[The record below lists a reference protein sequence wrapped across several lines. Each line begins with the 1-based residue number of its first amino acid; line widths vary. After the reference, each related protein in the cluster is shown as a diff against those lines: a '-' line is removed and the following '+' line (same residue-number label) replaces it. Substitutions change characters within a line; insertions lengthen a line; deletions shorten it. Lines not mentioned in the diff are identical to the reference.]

1 VFAILAGIIV
11 LASSVAGSRFRRI
24 REVVILK
31 TLGGTRR
38 KIANIFSIEF
48 LVLGAVAGLMGGLL
62 GSGFSAFMLRRVWE
76 ADAGFAVVPLAVA
89 VVLTAVLANAAGW
102 MASARILGQ
111 KPLEVL
117 RDE

>member
-1 VFAILAGIIV
+1 
-11 LASSVAGSRFRRI
+11 
-24 REVVILK
+24 
-31 TLGGTRR
+31 
-38 KIANIFSIEF
+38 
-48 LVLGAVAGLMGGLL
+48 VLGAVAGLMGGLL

-76 ADAGFAVVPLAVA
+76 ADAGFAVVPLMVA